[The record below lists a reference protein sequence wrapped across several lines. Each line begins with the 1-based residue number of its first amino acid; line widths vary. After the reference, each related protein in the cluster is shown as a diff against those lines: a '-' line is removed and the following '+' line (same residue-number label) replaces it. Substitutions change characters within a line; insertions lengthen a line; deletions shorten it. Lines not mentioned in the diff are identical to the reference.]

1 MNKQV
6 ILGLLFSKDA
16 EGQKSMEKIS
26 KKQITLIYVGILIYM
41 LVSSL
46 VEDGLK
52 RIPDIHWIVVGGVPI
67 VAGFLTLKLFAR
79 KEFKP
84 VSYFKG
90 KNKMTP
96 GTFLRIFCGFCILLL
111 IGPM

>member
-16 EGQKSMEKIS
+16 EGQKSVEKIS

-52 RIPDIHWIVVGGVPI
+52 RIPDIHWNA
-67 VAGFLTLKLFAR
+67 AGRNSRSSFWRLCWGMPLWNTRFSGACYCTL
-79 KEFKP
+79 
-84 VSYFKG
+84 
-90 KNKMTP
+90 
-96 GTFLRIFCGFCILLL
+96 
-111 IGPM
+111 

>member
-16 EGQKSMEKIS
+16 EGQKSVEKIS

-52 RIPDIHWIVVGGVPI
+52 RIPDIHWIVAGGVPI
-67 VAGFLTLKLFAR
+67 VAGFLALKLFAR

>member
-16 EGQKSMEKIS
+16 EGQKSVEKIS

-52 RIPDIHWIVVGGVPI
+52 RIPDIHWIVAGGCTDRGWIPCAETVC
-67 VAGFLTLKLFAR
+67 TQ
-79 KEFKP
+79 
-84 VSYFKG
+84 
-90 KNKMTP
+90 
-96 GTFLRIFCGFCILLL
+96 RI
-111 IGPM
+111 